1 MYKYPNF
8 MLFFKGKE
16 EIHPHFSWETASHR
30 GKEWTTFSPKHGLV
44 VLPGPQ
50 QWWEALAVGL
60 HTGNQARECG
70 LG

>member
-1 MYKYPNF
+1 MDNIFPKAWT
-8 MLFFKGKE
+8 GGS
-16 EIHPHFSWETASHR
+16 SWEA
-30 GKEWTTFSPKHGLV
+30 
-44 VLPGPQ
+44 PGPQ